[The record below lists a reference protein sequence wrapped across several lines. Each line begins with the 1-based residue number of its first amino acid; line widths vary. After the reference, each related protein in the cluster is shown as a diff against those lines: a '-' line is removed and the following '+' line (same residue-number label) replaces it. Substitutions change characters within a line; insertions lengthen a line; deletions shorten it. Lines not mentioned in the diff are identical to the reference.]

1 MILEIIFIERKELKI
16 KEELIKILVLVVFVF
31 FIVWEIVFRLNV
43 WYVI

>member
-31 FIVWEIVFRLNV
+31 LLFENL
-43 WYVI
+43 YLDKMYGM